1 MELIYRINK
10 PGNIRATVIAMHC
23 LAWLVILLLP
33 YLLSPT
39 YSANTDPNAQ
49 AFSILNTL
57 TAVFWVITFYLTV
70 FVFVEKFIYPKKY
83 ALFSLVML
91 VLFAVIMCGH
101 YFLYRSLI
109 HSHPFDLVA
118 CFEYRLPAFLLTAAS
133 GVAYKMIIDRNHQET
148 VDHEKKEQNLKTE
161 LSFLRSQISP
171 HFIFN
176 ILHSMLAMARSKNDQ
191 LEPTIL
197 KLSGLMQY
205 MLYETGEEKVS
216 LKDELE
222 YLQNYIE
229 LQEQRFGNNVSIN
242 VKMNNISD
250 EHEIEPMLLIPFV
263 ENAFKHGVGMIE
275 EPFID
280 IELCLKKNILHFD
293 VVNKFNPLHNE
304 VKDKTSGIGLS
315 NVTRRLNL
323 LYHGKHNLLINNN
336 GNLFHAS
343 LQITLN

>member
-1 MELIYRINK
+1 
-10 PGNIRATVIAMHC
+10 MHC
-23 LAWLVILLLP
+23 VAWLVILLLP

-39 YSANTDPNAQ
+39 YSANKDPDAD
-49 AFSILNTL
+49 AVTILNTL

-83 ALFSLVML
+83 VVFSLAML
-91 VLFAVIMCGH
+91 VLFTVIMCGH
-101 YFLYRSLI
+101 YLLYHLLI

-133 GVAYKMIIDRNHQET
+133 GVAYKMIIGRNHQET

-176 ILHSMLAMARSKNDQ
+176 ILHSILAMARSKNDQ

-197 KLSGLMQY
+197 KLSGLMHY
-205 MLYETGEEKVS
+205 MLYETDEEKVS

-222 YLQNYIE
+222 YLQNYID
-229 LQEQRFGNNVSIN
+229 LQQQRFGKNVNIN
-242 VKMNNISD
+242 VKMNDIND

-280 IELCLKKNILHFD
+280 IALHLEKNILYFK
-293 VVNKFNPLHNE
+293 VVNKFNSLQKE
-304 VKDKTSGIGLS
+304 IKDKTPGIGLS

-323 LYHGKHNLLINNN
+323 LYYGKNNLSINND

-343 LQITLN
+343 LQLILN